1 MMNGTWEGGC
11 EKQGVMMVEVGHL
24 GNHEEVRKT
33 KVGGYNIM
41 NQLASQQAIN
51 STFVGEWRQ
60 DLQVVVV
67 VAAQG
72 EELMSMVSGRQL
84 VEVKQRYLDLLE

>member
-1 MMNGTWEGGC
+1 MMSGTWEGGC
-11 EKQGVMMVEVGHL
+11 EKEGVMMVEVGHF
-24 GNHEEVRKT
+24 GNHEEARRT

-51 STFVGEWRQ
+51 STFVEEWRQ
-60 DLQVVVV
+60 DLQVMVV

-72 EELMSMVSGRQL
+72 EEFMSMVSGRRL
-84 VEVKQRYLDLLE
+84 VEVKQRYLNLLE